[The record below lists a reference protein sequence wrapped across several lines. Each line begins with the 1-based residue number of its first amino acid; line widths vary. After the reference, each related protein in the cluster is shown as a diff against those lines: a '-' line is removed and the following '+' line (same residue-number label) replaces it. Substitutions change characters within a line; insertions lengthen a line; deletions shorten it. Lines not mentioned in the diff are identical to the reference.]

1 VIIGIG
7 VQGACEESDPK
18 AIHVPSMDE
27 GPSRLPQDR
36 NPRVVSGVVA
46 RKQGGLAG
54 WPAARCLYTHPT
66 ARSDDLAARAVDLGD
81 TSAARA
87 LARLIERHGISRE

>member
-1 VIIGIG
+1 
-7 VQGACEESDPK
+7 
-18 AIHVPSMDE
+18 M
-27 GPSRLPQDR
+27 
-36 NPRVVSGVVA
+36 VA

-87 LARLIERHGISRE
+87 LARLIERHGISREAEVFFESEAFNALLGMPQITLDEIEWRRWP